1 MYDVVIVGAGPAGIT
16 ASIYAARKKMNLLVI
31 SQNIGGQTIWSADI
45 ENYTGYQFIT
55 GIELGQKFREH
66 LEQFDVEVKEGETVT
81 RVEKSGDAIEIE
93 TDRGNYTAR
102 SVIVASGRVPRR
114 LNVPGEEELRNRG
127 VTYCATCDGPVF
139 AGKDVAII
147 GGGNSALEATLQMMK
162 IATHVYVFEATPSFS
177 ADLVMMDKARASKKV
192 SMFTNAKVARI
203 RGDKLVSGIEVEIE
217 GKLKQFDV
225 KGVLIEIGS
234 SPASDFVKDVEKNQ
248 SGEIVVNCKCETNVP
263 GIFAAGDVTNVYA
276 KQIVVA
282 CGEGAKAALAAFEYL
297 STKPHK

>member
-31 SQNIGGQTIWSADI
+31 SQNIGGQTIWSANI

-81 RVEKSGDAIEIE
+81 RVEKSDDAIEIE

-127 VTYCATCDGPVF
+127 VTHCATCDGPVF
-139 AGKDVAII
+139 TGKDVAII

-162 IATHVYVFEATPSFS
+162 ITTHVYVFEATPSFR
-177 ADLVMMDKARASKKV
+177 ADPVMMDKVRASKKV

-248 SGEIVVNCKCETNVP
+248 SGEIVVNCKSEANVP